1 MAHAGIPEQP
11 LRIAILGAGPAGFY
25 AAAALLKAEGLKI
38 EVDMYDRLPT
48 PFGLVRAGV
57 APDHQKDKSVTRAYD
72 KSARDP
78 HFRFCGNIEYGQ
90 HLKLGDL
97 QRFYHQIVF
106 ATGTQSDR
114 ALGIPGED
122 LPGSHSATDFVAW
135 YNGHPDYTKLEFDL
149 SCERVAVVGLG
160 NVALDVARI
169 LCKSHEEL
177 RRTDIADHALRALKD
192 SRVREVHI
200 LGRRGPAQAAFTPPE
215 IGELGQLN
223 DTDILIRPEEAAL
236 DPASLASLES
246 RPDRNA
252 EKNVELVQGY
262 ALRLPQGRRRQL
274 HIRFLLTP
282 LEIIGTEGGRT
293 AAIRLARNEPYLADD
308 GSVQVRQTDDEEV
321 LPVGL
326 IFRSVG
332 YRGLG
337 LPELPFDER
346 RGVIQNQGG
355 RVVNDSGNALT
366 GLYATGWIKRGPSGV
381 IGTNKVDA
389 KETVALMIEDI
400 RAGRYL
406 SPAQPTAEAAAAFV
420 ETLEP
425 RSVSYSDWT
434 AIDAEETRRGE
445 AEERPRVKFTRLG
458 DFLDVLKGSVQR

>member
-1 MAHAGIPEQP
+1 MATAGTPEHP
-11 LRIAILGAGPAGFY
+11 LRIAIIGAGPAGFY
-25 AAAALLKAEGLKI
+25 AAAALLKAEGLTI

-78 HFRFCGNIEYGQ
+78 HFRFCGNIEYGRDLDLD
-90 HLKLGDL
+90 HLK
-97 QRFYHQIVF
+97 RFYHQIIF

-135 YNGHPDYTKLEFDL
+135 YNGHPDYARLEFDL

-177 RRTDIADHALRALKD
+177 RHTDIADHALLALKN
-192 SRVREVHI
+192 SRIREVHI

-215 IGELGQLN
+215 IIELGELD
-223 DTDILIRPEEAAL
+223 DTDILVRPEEATLDGASVAAL
-236 DPASLASLES
+236 GAH
-246 RPDRNA
+246 PDRNA
-252 EKNVELVQGY
+252 EKNVDAIQTY
-262 ALRLPQGRRRQL
+262 AQRLPQGRRRQL

-282 LEIIGTEGGRT
+282 LEIIGSAGRT
-293 AAIRLARNEPYLADD
+293 EAIRLARNEPFMAED
-308 GSVQVRQTDDEEV
+308 GSVQVRQTGDEEV

-326 IFRSVG
+326 VFRSVG

-337 LPELPFDER
+337 LPGLPFDER
-346 RGVIQNQGG
+346 RGVIRNEAGRIIDDGG
-355 RVVNDSGNALT
+355 AALN

-381 IGTNKVDA
+381 IGSNKVDA

-400 RAGRYL
+400 HAGRHL
-406 SPAQPTAEAAAAFV
+406 EPAQPTAAAAAAFV
-420 ETLEP
+420 EALEP
-425 RSVSYSDWT
+425 RSVSYQDWT
-434 AIDAEETRRGE
+434 EIDAEETRRGE
-445 AEERPRVKFTRLG
+445 AQERPRVKFTRLG
-458 DFLDVLKGSVQR
+458 DFLEVLAD

>member
-1 MAHAGIPEQP
+1 MSDAGKAAHP
-11 LRIAILGAGPAGFY
+11 LRIAIIGAGPAGFY
-25 AAAALLKAEGLKI
+25 AAAALLKAEGLEI

-78 HFRFCGNIEYGQ
+78 RFRFCGNIEYGRD
-90 HLKLGDL
+90 LKLDEL
-97 QRFYHQIVF
+97 RRFYHQIIF

-122 LPGSHSATDFVAW
+122 LQGSHSATDFVAW
-135 YNGHPDYTKLEFDL
+135 YNGHPDYAHLEFDL

-177 RRTDIADHALRALKD
+177 SQTDIADHALRALEN

-215 IGELGQLN
+215 IAELGKLL
-223 DTDILIRPEEAAL
+223 DTDVMVRPEEATL
-236 DPASLASLES
+236 DAASLASLEAQ
-246 RPDRNA
+246 PDRNA
-252 EKNVELVQGY
+252 EKNVELIQDY
-262 ALRLPQGRRRQL
+262 AQRLPQGRKRQL

-282 LEIIGTEGGRT
+282 LEIIGNAEDRTE
-293 AAIRLARNEPYLADD
+293 AIRLAHNEPYMAED
-308 GSVQVRQTDDEEV
+308 GSVQVRQTGDEEV

-326 IFRSVG
+326 VFRSVG

-346 RGVIQNQGG
+346 RGVIQNEAG
-355 RVVNDSGNALT
+355 RIVEDNGEAMA
-366 GLYATGWIKRGPSGV
+366 GLYVTGWIKRGPSGV

-389 KETVALMIEDI
+389 KETVALMLEDI
-400 RAGRYL
+400 QAGRYL
-406 SPAQPTAEAAAAFV
+406 DPEQPTALAAEAFLA
-420 ETLEP
+420 TLEP
-425 RSVSYSDWT
+425 RSVSYEDWSE
-434 AIDAEETRRGE
+434 IDAEETRRGE

-458 DFLDVLKGSVQR
+458 DFLDVLDS

>member
-1 MAHAGIPEQP
+1 MVEAGSPEHP
-11 LRIAILGAGPAGFY
+11 LRIAIIGAGPAGFY

-72 KSARDP
+72 KSARHP
-78 HFRFCGNIEYGQ
+78 HFRFCGNIEYGKDVN
-90 HLKLGDL
+90 LDELR
-97 QRFYHQIVF
+97 RFYHQIIF

-122 LPGSHSATDFVAW
+122 LIGSHSATDFVAW
-135 YNGHPDYTKLEFDL
+135 YNGHPDYANLEFDL

-177 RRTDIADHALRALKD
+177 SRTDIADHALRALQN
-192 SRVREVHI
+192 SRVREVYI

-215 IGELGQLN
+215 ISEIGELT
-223 DTDILIRPEEAAL
+223 DTDVLVRPKEAYLDAASRAAL
-236 DPASLASLES
+236 EAN
-246 RPDRNA
+246 PDRNA
-252 EKNVELVQGY
+252 EKNVEVIQVY
-262 ALRLPQGRRRQL
+262 AQRPPQGRQRQL

-282 LEIIGTEGGRT
+282 LEIIGSANGRT
-293 AAIRLARNEPYLADD
+293 EAIRLARNELYLAQDN
-308 GSVQVRQTDDEEV
+308 SVQVRQTQEEEV

-326 IFRSVG
+326 VFRSVG

-346 RGVIQNQGG
+346 RGVIQNEAG
-355 RVVNDSGNALT
+355 RIVDDRGQVLT
-366 GLYATGWIKRGPSGV
+366 GLYAAGWIKRGPSGV

-406 SPAQPTAEAAAAFV
+406 SPAQPTAAAATGF
-420 ETLEP
+420 LEALAP
-425 RSVSYSDWT
+425 RSVSYADW
-434 AIDAEETRRGE
+434 AEIDAEETRRGE
-445 AEERPRVKFTRLG
+445 VADRPRVKFTRLG
-458 DFLDVLKGSVQR
+458 EFLDVLSD